1 MGCSLS
7 PALYLQVQLT
17 ESTSSSAKFER
28 HVLEASRV
36 SDELSRRRVR
46 TYQLYSRASG
56 AHVQVL
62 GTHVVARGDDGD
74 PYALLQAETDSF
86 GGNIRLRGVRTKY
99 HICMDRNGKLV
110 GKLSGRYRGCV
121 FSELYLENH
130 YTALRCALLPE
141 RYAAFGRSGRA
152 KNGGRTTSRW
162 QFGVDRGG
170 ITEGNAEW
178 TARVREGVEAVAA
191 ASAAAPSGR
200 KVSPEKRPPG
210 RT

>member
-1 MGCSLS
+1 MLTLLLLLCSLS

-74 PYALLQAETDSF
+74 PYALLQAEMDSF

-141 RYAAFGRSGRA
+141 RYAAFDRSGRA

-162 QFGVDRGG
+162 L
-170 ITEGNAEW
+170 
-178 TARVREGVEAVAA
+178 VAHFL
-191 ASAAAPSGR
+191 
-200 KVSPEKRPPG
+200 KRPARGQSQRPPSATFWVVG
-210 RT
+210 S